1 MSFQMG
7 GDTYL
12 NTNPS
17 DEELDVIRASLADKF
32 DLILV
37 ADHLPESLILL
48 RHQLCLSINDIASM
62 SKNVAKRSPSR
73 IDLTD
78 QINKWQT
85 VDSVIFAE
93 ANRTL
98 WERVEQF
105 GLDRMR
111 AEVEALTRRNEQLS
125 EECVKSYRPVKQ
137 LPREF
142 QDYEPPGV
150 RIDGELMSNVAA
162 DLYLICRHRA

>member
-1 MSFQMG
+1 MG

-12 NTNPS
+12 STNPS
-17 DEELDVIRASLADKF
+17 DDELDEIRASLADKF

-62 SKNVAKRSPSR
+62 SKNVAKRTESR

-111 AEVEALTRRNEQLS
+111 VEVEALTRRNKQLS
-125 EECVKSYRPVKQ
+125 DECVKSYRPVKQ

-150 RIDGELMSNVAA
+150 RIDGE
-162 DLYLICRHRA
+162 